1 MDKKNSHYTKFQSKI
16 FSTMEPLYDL
26 IEIMSD
32 HLIRVYELGEKG
44 RRQSS
49 KPMQPYQDR
58 LITEALAE
66 FFMTGKFQLGCPFD
80 ALKKE
85 IL

>member
-32 HLIRVYELGEKG
+32 HLIHVHELGEKG

>member
-1 MDKKNSHYTKFQSKI
+1 MYKKNSHYTKFQSKI

-26 IEIMSD
+26 IEIMGD
-32 HLIRVYELGEKG
+32 HLIRVYEQGEKG
-44 RRQSS
+44 REQSRKS
-49 KPMQPYQDR
+49 MQPYQDR

-66 FFMTGKFQLGCPFD
+66 FFMTGKFQLRCPFD

-85 IL
+85 LL

>member
-1 MDKKNSHYTKFQSKI
+1 MYKKNSPYTKFQSKI

-26 IEIMSD
+26 IEIMGD

-44 RRQSS
+44 GRQSS

-66 FFMTGKFQLGCPFD
+66 FFMTGKFHLKCPLD
-80 ALKKE
+80 TLKRE

>member
-26 IEIMSD
+26 IEIMGD

-80 ALKKE
+80 APKKE
-85 IL
+85 IR

>member
-1 MDKKNSHYTKFQSKI
+1 
-16 FSTMEPLYDL
+16 MEPLYDL